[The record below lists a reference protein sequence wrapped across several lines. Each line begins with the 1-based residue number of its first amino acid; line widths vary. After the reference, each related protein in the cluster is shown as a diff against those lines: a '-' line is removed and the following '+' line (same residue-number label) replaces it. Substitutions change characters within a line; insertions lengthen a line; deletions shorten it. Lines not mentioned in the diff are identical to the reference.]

1 MGFLWD
7 LVQQSQISEQSE
19 IADSLEERVNQLEN
33 DLFKTRKLLHKLVT
47 VLENELGKDLDGDGN
62 IG

>member
-1 MGFLWD
+1 VGFLWD